1 MGRVYL
7 TIISMLAT
15 ILMPCRSVML
25 SRGRGAGRG
34 IYTLPRKR
42 TETLNSRSRLLMGTV
57 KEETSLG
64 YKQLEIRDVDGVKRK
79 IYYVDM
85 GTDKSNVPLVILV
98 GTAQT
103 VSSFSPHY
111 RQIAKTRRLVIIELR
126 CQGMT
131 ELLSEYGSIEQH
143 VKDFILIM
151 DVLGL
156 NSIHLAG
163 DRCMYKSKHKTYEG
177 MCHYF

>member
-1 MGRVYL
+1 
-7 TIISMLAT
+7 
-15 ILMPCRSVML
+15 ML

-34 IYTLPRKR
+34 IYTLPRKG
-42 TETLNSRSRLLMGTV
+42 TVTLNSRSKLLMSSV
-57 KEETSLG
+57 KQQTFIG

-79 IYYVDM
+79 IYYVDL

-103 VSSFSPHY
+103 VNSFSPHH
-111 RQIAKTRRLVIIELR
+111 RQIAKTRRLIIIELR

-151 DVLGL
+151 NVLGL

-163 DRCMYKSKHKTYEG
+163 DHYVYKSKYTTYED
-177 MCHYF
+177 MYHYF